1 MHAQSYAKLSAGE
14 RRRQRQAVRSGGAGR
29 GRGETR
35 TVRVLGQLGDVREHR
50 DVEGAGAVAL
60 LRLAQVLRVAR
71 VLQELRAAHR
81 GDDLVEADHLD
92 GHAEHV
98 LVVRVLR
105 RAGAQLVHG
114 AVEVGHVRHIDVVA
128 LLAGQVLHDRLAD
141 HRVVRRHDDHD
152 APQCQTGQRHEP
164 LEITQPS
171 PRLLLRFATLAVKA
185 ASRRRLHRLHPSGCA
200 ARSRRHTWAVDQ
212 HHLERSVA
220 AQLAAALNQQRRR
233 HPCHA

>member
-1 MHAQSYAKLSAGE
+1 M
-14 RRRQRQAVRSGGAGR
+14 
-29 GRGETR
+29 GETR

-141 HRVVRRHDDHD
+141 HRVVRRHDDHG

-212 HHLERSVA
+212 HHLERPVA
-220 AQLAAALNQQRRR
+220 AQLAASTNNAAAIRAMGRPSAGRRSER
-233 HPCHA
+233 AD